1 MSSSSTPEVGVVQA
15 PAAGGYSRSSRIC
28 LSSIGTTAV
37 GVGLDESLLAVEVP
51 KPAFLYSDV
60 ELYEVYQG

>member
-37 GVGLDESLLAVEVP
+37 GVGEDSFLLAVEVP
-51 KPAFLYSDV
+51 KPALYSDV
-60 ELYEVYQG
+60 ELYEQG